1 MKKAIECYLV
11 GLLILV
17 LYFSLD
23 FIFKINQPE
32 FSRILLLVL
41 SCILFYVG
49 ATIVFKETNSN
60 KALKINLVIMFLI
73 YLILLIT
80 LTLFDPLWGRHG
92 LDKVI
97 NTSSFQYY
105 IDHALNL
112 VPFKTISIYI
122 KNMYLDIL
130 TTENVMYNLVG
141 NFICM
146 MPLSIFLPLLF
157 KCENNIKT
165 FIKTIILIPIIIELI
180 QFITTSGSCDIDDVI
195 LNSSGAI
202 ILYLLIS
209 IKRVKRLLFKI
220 LIREEI

>member
-1 MKKAIECYLV
+1 MKKK
-11 GLLILV
+11 
-17 LYFSLD
+17 YFIIG
-23 FIFKINQPE
+23 F
-32 FSRILLLVL
+32 
-41 SCILFYVG
+41 
-49 ATIVFKETNSN
+49 
-60 KALKINLVIMFLI
+60 
-73 YLILLIT
+73 LLIT

-165 FIKTIILIPIIIELI
+165 FIKTIILIPIMIELI